1 MRLTIFESDQG
12 DCLLLRGKSG
22 HLVLCDGGMRRSM
35 TDVVRQELSN
45 LDRAIDLVYV
55 SHVDNDHI
63 SGVLQMLED
72 EALWRAFDHLTAS
85 GETVRAPQFPRPP
98 KIKGILHNAFRDM
111 VSQNNKSLA
120 NVLVNTAPALY
131 ATGVPELAMAAD
143 DMMNIALGIPEAIKV
158 ARLCKDD
165 ALDIPI
171 NKPPG
176 VQKGSRLLYA
186 GRPGDQFRL
195 GSMAFTLIGPTDEEL
210 KKLRTGWNNWL
221 RDNPNEVKKIRAK
234 LKQQIDAFSNSDL
247 TGSPFDLRDWNGVPD
262 HEGVSAPNVASLMFL
277 VEEDGKTVLLTG
289 DGQQD
294 FILQGLRRTE
304 HLADAGVHVD
314 VLKVQHHGS
323 EHNLDDDFARQVSA
337 DHYVFC
343 GNGSHGNPEESVIQ
357 RIYDSRLGKASQRA
371 LAPQAE
377 GRDFHFWFST
387 TSAASDPLLERTR
400 TFKAREA
407 LVSRLENKAQG
418 RLKVHYN
425 QGASVA
431 LDI

>member
-12 DCLLLRGKSG
+12 DCLLLEGKSE

-35 TDVVRQELSN
+35 TDVVRHELAK
-45 LDRAIDLVYV
+45 LKRAIDLVYV

-72 EALWRAFDHLTAS
+72 EALWRAFDHLKAN
-85 GETVRAPQFPRPP
+85 GQAVKQPKFPRPP
-98 KIKGILHNAFRDM
+98 EIKGILHNAFRDM
-111 VSQNNKSLA
+111 VSQNNQSLA

-131 ATGVPELAMAAD
+131 ATSVPELASAAD
-143 DMMNIALGIPEAIKV
+143 DMMSIALGIPEAIKV
-158 ARLCKDD
+158 SRLCKDD

-176 VQKGSRLLYA
+176 VQTASKLLFA
-186 GRPGDQFRL
+186 GRPGDEFTL
-195 GSMAFTLIGPTDEEL
+195 GSMKFTLIGPTEDEL

-221 RDNPNEVKKIRAK
+221 RDNSDVVKKIRAK
-234 LKQQIDAFSNSDL
+234 LKQQIDAFSNGDL

-262 HEGVSAPNVASLMFL
+262 HKGVTAPNVASLMFL
-277 VEEDGKTVLLTG
+277 VEEDGKTLLLTG

-294 FILQGLRRTE
+294 FIIHGLQRTG
-304 HLADAGVHVD
+304 HLDSDGVHLD

-323 EHNLDDDFARQVSA
+323 ENNMDTEFARQVSA

-343 GNGSHGNPEESVIQ
+343 GNGLHGNPEESVIQ
-357 RIYDSRLGKASQRA
+357 DIFNSRLGANSLRA
-371 LAPQAE
+371 LAPKAKD
-377 GRDFHFWFST
+377 RDFHFWFSS
-387 TSAASDPLLERTR
+387 TSAASDPSLERTQ

-407 LVSRLENKAQG
+407 LVAKLEKKAKG
-418 RLKVHYN
+418 RLTVHYN
-425 QGASVA
+425 PGPSVE
-431 LDI
+431 LDV